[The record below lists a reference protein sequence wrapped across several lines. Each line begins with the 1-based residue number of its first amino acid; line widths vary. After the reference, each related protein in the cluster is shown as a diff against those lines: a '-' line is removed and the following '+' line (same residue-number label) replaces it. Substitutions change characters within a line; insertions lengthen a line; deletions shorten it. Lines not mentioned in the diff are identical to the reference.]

1 MFDGIPPGVAGHRS
15 LPAPPDGALAV
26 ELARAARERVGDVLF
41 VARGEER
48 AGRLAR
54 IARDAM
60 PDVAVIVLP
69 AWDSAPGDRAPP
81 SRGVLGRRAAA
92 LTALAR
98 PAEGRGRLVLATAE
112 AVLQRM
118 PPRAAWR
125 DASLRVGR
133 GMAFDEEVWRRWF
146 AAAGYVLDERVDEP
160 GEAAIRGSV
169 LEVFPGD
176 HDRPRRFDIADGRIE
191 RLRVYDPVSQRTVA
205 EEEAITLH
213 PVTEIVT
220 DARTLDALTRH
231 LDEHGHPDA
240 ADVRADLEAG
250 RRPRAFDLQL
260 PTVHGALE
268 SLLDWLPDAAVVFDD
283 LARERLRARTEQ
295 VAEAVAAAD
304 EPVPGG
310 ERVSLPA
317 PSPERLYVSWDAF
330 ETALSGRAVTDLL
343 PGGAEP
349 AAPVGSERQLVQRVR
364 ERLES
369 GGAAIAAAASPA
381 EAARLAGVLGRA
393 LGLEVPVL
401 DRWPDAPPAAG
412 TLAVMVLRVERGF
425 ELDGVLVLPS
435 PRSIGAGEDRETAR
449 PPLAPA
455 ELAPGD
461 FAVHLDYG
469 IGRVV
474 GLDAVEAAGGATDFL
489 VMEYAGDDR
498 LLVPAADLDRV
509 WRYGSADAGARPDS
523 LKSGAWLERR
533 AELEREIAVTAAA
546 LAREARR
553 RAREVAAPL
562 QPDAARVRRFAAG
575 FPFSVTP
582 GQERAIAAVLD
593 AMAKPVPMDHLVC
606 ADVGYGK
613 TEVALRAAAAAAF
626 AGRQVAVLAPTS
638 VLARQHLETFRRRF
652 AGFGLAVEPLTG
664 TMPDADARRV
674 KAGLADGTVRIV
686 VGTHALL
693 SKTVAFKELGLV
705 VVDEE
710 QRFGAKQ
717 KQALRRR
724 VRGVHSLAL
733 SATPIP
739 RTLQGALAGLRG
751 LTVIDTPPARRRP
764 VRTLV
769 TPDDPATLRA
779 ALRRERARGG
789 QAFCIAP
796 RIADLEAL
804 EARVRAAAPG
814 MSVALAHGR
823 MRQAELD
830 EAMIGFA
837 DGRTEVLVAT
847 PIIESGIDIPRANT
861 ILLFR
866 PDLFGLGQLHQLRG
880 RVGRGGAQGYAYLM
894 VEPEQPLE
902 ERTARRLGSLEAIE
916 SLGGGFVLS
925 MLDLDQR
932 GAGDLLGSEQSGHLR
947 AAGTELYQHLLA
959 QALRRLRRQPDSSWQ
974 PEIHVGAP
982 QTVPDA
988 YIPEVELRIG
998 LHRRLARTADAAEID
1013 TLRDE
1018 TEDRFGPLP
1027 DDVATLFE
1035 VAGLRVLCR
1044 RLGVEALGAGPA
1056 GVSVTL
1062 RGDKAEARGV
1072 RMAARSGGLLRWTG
1086 DRLAAALEA
1095 ADARATLANAARVLE
1110 TIDAMVR
1117 KAAARKRRRKTP
1129 LPRGEEG

>member
-1 MFDGIPPGVAGHRS
+1 MFDGLPPGPLGQRS

-26 ELARAARERVGDVLF
+26 ELARAVRDRAGDVLF
-41 VARGEER
+41 VARSGER
-48 AGRLAR
+48 AAQVAR
-54 IARDAM
+54 IARDAV
-60 PDVAVIVLP
+60 PDVAVIGLP

-125 DASLRVGR
+125 DASFRVER
-133 GMAFDEEVWRRWF
+133 GMAFDEEAWRRWF

-176 HDRPRRFDIADGRIE
+176 HDRPRRFDIADGRIG
-191 RLRVYDPVSQRTVA
+191 RVRVYDPVSQRTVA

-213 PVTEIVT
+213 PATEIVT
-220 DARTLDALTRH
+220 DARTLDALARH
-231 LDEHGHPDA
+231 LDEHGYPDVA
-240 ADVRADLEAG
+240 ALRADLEAG
-250 RRPRAFDLQL
+250 QRPRAFDLQL
-260 PTVHGALE
+260 PSAYSTLE
-268 SLLDWLPDAAVVFDD
+268 SVLDWLPGAAVLLDD
-283 LARERLRARTEQ
+283 LARERLRARAAQ

-304 EPVPGG
+304 EPMPGG
-310 ERVSLPA
+310 GRARLPA
-317 PSPERLYVSWDAF
+317 PSPERLYLPLEAF
-330 ETALSGRAVTDLL
+330 EAALSGRAVTDLL
-343 PGGAEP
+343 PGGPEP
-349 AAPVGSERQLVQRVR
+349 AAPVGSERQLVMRLR

-369 GGAAIAAAASPA
+369 GAGIAAAASPPDA
-381 EAARLAGVLGRA
+381 SRLAGVLGHA
-393 LGLEVPVL
+393 LGREVPVL
-401 DRWPDAPPAAG
+401 DRWPDAPPPAG
-412 TLAVMVLRVERGF
+412 SVAVMTLRAERGF

-435 PRSIGAGEDRETAR
+435 PRTAGAGEDRETVR

-455 ELAPGD
+455 ELAPDD

-474 GLDAVEAAGGATDFL
+474 GLDAVEADGGATDFL

-498 LLVPAADLDRV
+498 PLVPAADLDRV
-509 WRYGSADAGARPDS
+509 WRYGSSDAGARPDS

-553 RAREVAAPL
+553 RAREVAAPIR
-562 QPDAARVRRFAAG
+562 PDAARVRRFAAG
-575 FPFSVTP
+575 FPFSATP
-582 GQERAIAAVLD
+582 GQERAVAAVMD
-593 AMAKPVPMDHLVC
+593 AMAKPIPMDHLVC

-652 AGFGLAVEPLTG
+652 AGFGVAVAPLTG
-664 TMPDADARRV
+664 AMSDADACRV
-674 KAGLADGTVRIV
+674 KEGLADGGVRIV

-814 MSVALAHGR
+814 MSVAVAHGR
-823 MRQAELD
+823 MKQAELD
-830 EAMIGFA
+830 EVMIGFA

-861 ILLFR
+861 MLLFR

-894 VEPEQPLE
+894 VDPGQPLE
-902 ERTARRLGSLEAIE
+902 ERTARRLGSLETIE

-932 GAGDLLGSEQSGHLR
+932 GAGDLLGAEQSGHLR

-982 QTVPDA
+982 QSIPDA

-998 LHRRLARTADAAEID
+998 LHRRLARAADTVEID

-1027 DDVATLFE
+1027 DAVELLFDVAD
-1035 VAGLRVLCR
+1035 LRVVAK
-1044 RLGVEALGAGPA
+1044 RLGVEALHAGPA

-1086 DRLAAALEA
+1086 ERLAAALEA
-1095 ADARATLANAARVLE
+1095 ADARTTLANAARVLE
-1110 TIDAMVR
+1110 AMEGMVR
-1117 KAAARKRRRKTP
+1117 KAAARKRRRKSP
-1129 LPRGEEG
+1129 LPGGGEG